1 MKVRRHRSSSCNI
14 ISACC
19 LEVLQA
25 HCPKN
30 KRLKAENRLGLSINS
45 LKRKKMKKN
54 ILILAVGLLM
64 TAPAFG
70 AAPDDNN
77 GTKQTLIVNNE
88 KVERIVSEIRIDGN
102 NAVLAFTDGTT
113 MTADM
118 RLVTITMSYSDVTGV
133 SSLHMT
139 DKDGNVSIYDLQG
152 RKVNGQQ
159 PKANSIVIKNGK
171 KVVNKK

>member
-1 MKVRRHRSSSCNI
+1 
-14 ISACC
+14 
-19 LEVLQA
+19 
-25 HCPKN
+25 
-30 KRLKAENRLGLSINS
+30 
-45 LKRKKMKKN
+45 MKKN
-54 ILILAVGLLM
+54 ILILAASLWM

-70 AAPDDNN
+70 ATPDDNN
-77 GTKQTLIVNNE
+77 EGAKQSLTVNDE
-88 KVERIVSEIRIDGN
+88 KEERIVSEIRIDGN
-102 NAVLAFTDGTT
+102 NAVLLFTDGTT

-152 RKVNGQQ
+152 RKVTNKEANG
-159 PKANSIVIKNGK
+159 IYIKNGK

>member
-1 MKVRRHRSSSCNI
+1 
-14 ISACC
+14 
-19 LEVLQA
+19 
-25 HCPKN
+25 
-30 KRLKAENRLGLSINS
+30 
-45 LKRKKMKKN
+45 MKKN
-54 ILILAVGLLM
+54 ILILAASLWM

-70 AAPDDNN
+70 ATPNDNN
-77 GTKQTLIVNNE
+77 GTKQTLTVNDE

-102 NAVLAFTDGTT
+102 NAVLTFTDGDT

>member
-1 MKVRRHRSSSCNI
+1 
-14 ISACC
+14 
-19 LEVLQA
+19 
-25 HCPKN
+25 
-30 KRLKAENRLGLSINS
+30 
-45 LKRKKMKKN
+45 MKKN
-54 ILILAVGLLM
+54 ILLLAAGLLM

-70 AAPDDNN
+70 ATPNDNN
-77 GTKQTLIVNNE
+77 GTKQTLTVNDE

-102 NAVLAFTDGTT
+102 NAVLTFTDGTT
-113 MTADM
+113 LTADM

-139 DKDGNVSIYDLQG
+139 DKDGNVTIYDLQG
-152 RKVNGQQ
+152 RKVANGQQ

>member
-1 MKVRRHRSSSCNI
+1 
-14 ISACC
+14 
-19 LEVLQA
+19 
-25 HCPKN
+25 
-30 KRLKAENRLGLSINS
+30 
-45 LKRKKMKKN
+45 
-54 ILILAVGLLM
+54 M

-70 AAPDDNN
+70 VTPDDNKE
-77 GTKQTLIVNNE
+77 GAKQSLTVNNE

-102 NAVLAFTDGTT
+102 NAVLTFTDGDT

-139 DKDGNVSIYDLQG
+139 DKDGKVSIYDLQG
-152 RKVNGQQ
+152 RKVANGQ
-159 PKANSIVIKNGK
+159 KNSIVIKNGK

>member
-1 MKVRRHRSSSCNI
+1 
-14 ISACC
+14 
-19 LEVLQA
+19 
-25 HCPKN
+25 
-30 KRLKAENRLGLSINS
+30 
-45 LKRKKMKKN
+45 MKKN
-54 ILILAVGLLM
+54 ILILAASLWM

-70 AAPDDNN
+70 VTPDDNKE
-77 GTKQTLIVNNE
+77 GAKQSLTVNNE

-102 NAVLAFTDGTT
+102 NAVLLFTDGTT

-118 RLVTITMSYSDVTGV
+118 QLVTITMNYSDVTGV

-152 RKVNGQQ
+152 RKVANGQ
-159 PKANSIVIKNGK
+159 KNSIVIKNGK

>member
-1 MKVRRHRSSSCNI
+1 
-14 ISACC
+14 
-19 LEVLQA
+19 
-25 HCPKN
+25 
-30 KRLKAENRLGLSINS
+30 
-45 LKRKKMKKN
+45 MKKN
-54 ILILAVGLLM
+54 ILLLAASLLL

-70 AAPDDNN
+70 ATPNDNN
-77 GTKQTLIVNNE
+77 GTKQTLTVNDE

-102 NAVLAFTDGTT
+102 NAVLTFTDGTT
-113 MTADM
+113 LTADM

-152 RKVNGQQ
+152 RKVANGQ
-159 PKANSIVIKNGK
+159 KNSIVIKNGK